1 MDIVYHRNC
10 LDGVYSGYLLYM
22 ASRVLGEEEIAGF
35 VEKILRVREETG
47 KCQLQLEKIACLNNQ
62 KYA

>member
-1 MDIVYHRNC
+1 
-10 LDGVYSGYLLYM
+10 M